1 MTGVKIVKGLK
12 KLRNLRGRKEEKK
25 ELTEERVVRR
35 FLEFLMPLSLKYQ
48 RFLYIPERRNLQ
60 QIATILA
67 LILRC

>member
-60 QIATILA
+60 QIETILA